1 MTPLSKADTTSHLAN
16 WRAAAVATLP
26 VMFGY
31 LPLGAAF
38 GILAVDVGIPWWA
51 AMAMSILIYAG
62 AGQFL
67 AVALLANQAGLM
79 EVAVA
84 TLMLNSRHLF
94 YGLSLLRAFAGAGWR
109 KPYLVF
115 SLTDETYSLLTSQ
128 EGHAGQ
134 DHAQAFRLSA
144 LNQLWWVLGSLAGV
158 LIGSQLAF
166 DTTGIEF
173 VLTALFI
180 VLTIEQAR
188 RLRRWLP
195 FIVATFTALGALALL
210 PERHMLLG
218 AIGAASLILL
228 LQYRLGSAKQRTAKR
243 CMAKRCI
250 AKQQQ
255 RETS

>member
-1 MTPLSKADTTSHLAN
+1 MTLPHPSQGGEGPLAH
-16 WRAAAVATLP
+16 WRSAAVTTLP

-38 GILAVDVGIPWWA
+38 GILAIDVGIPWWA
-51 AMAMSILIYAG
+51 ALTMSILIYAG

-94 YGLSLLRAFAGAGWR
+94 YGLSLIGPFAGAGWR
-109 KPYLVF
+109 KPYLIF
-115 SLTDETYSLLTSQ
+115 ALTDETYSLLTSRASL
-128 EGHAGQ
+128 AGQ

-158 LIGSQLAF
+158 LIGSQLSL
-166 DTTGIEF
+166 DTQGIDF

-188 RLRRWLP
+188 RLRQWMP
-195 FIVATFTALGALALL
+195 FIVAMCTAMGALALL

-218 AIGAASLILL
+218 AIGAASLLLL
-228 LQYRLGSAKQRTAKR
+228 LQYRLDRARHQP
-243 CMAKRCI
+243 
-250 AKQQQ
+250 
-255 RETS
+255 REAS

>member
-1 MTPLSKADTTSHLAN
+1 MT
-16 WRAAAVATLP
+16 TLP

-38 GILAVDVGIPWWA
+38 GILAVDVGIPWWGA
-51 AMAMSILIYAG
+51 LTMSLLIYAG

-67 AVALLANQAGLM
+67 AVALLANQAGLL
-79 EVAVA
+79 EVAIA

-94 YGLSLLRAFAGAGWR
+94 YGLSLLRPFAGAGWR
-109 KPYLVF
+109 KPYLIF
-115 SLTDETYSLLTSQ
+115 ALTDETYSLLTARANTT
-128 EGHAGQ
+128 GH

-144 LNQLWWVLGSLAGV
+144 LNQLWWVSGSLAGV
-158 LIGSQLAF
+158 LIGSQMAF
-166 DTTGIEF
+166 DTRGIEF

-188 RLRRWLP
+188 RLRQWRP
-195 FIVATFTALGALALL
+195 FLIALCTALGALVIL

-228 LQYRLGSAKQRTAKR
+228 IQYRLDASLRRHQEA
-243 CMAKRCI
+243 
-250 AKQQQ
+250 
-255 RETS
+255 S

>member
-1 MTPLSKADTTSHLAN
+1 MILPDQEPRTGLFAGWH
-16 WRAAAVATLP
+16 AAAVTTLP

-51 AMAMSILIYAG
+51 AFAMSVLIYAG

-94 YGLSLLRAFAGAGWR
+94 YGLSLLSAFSGAGWR
-109 KPYLVF
+109 KPYLIF
-115 SLTDETYSLLTSQ
+115 ALTDETYSLLTSHV
-128 EGHAGQ
+128 GRATW
-134 DHAQAFRLSA
+134 DHVQAFRLSA
-144 LNQLWWVLGSLAGV
+144 LNQLWWVLGSLIGV

-188 RLRRWLP
+188 RLRQWMP
-195 FIVATFTALGALALL
+195 FIVAMFTALGALAVL

-228 LQYRLGSAKQRTAKR
+228 AHYR
-243 CMAKRCI
+243 I
-250 AKQQQ
+250 ATDNHHH
-255 RETS
+255 REAS